1 MLSSI
6 WNLNSFLNIDNE
18 LSTSSYTWRVL
29 RCEIYKLRAEYLVDN
44 FSPASETKFTS
55 TLQIYLRRSE
65 DIFEQYQLISRLKKS
80 DVLSRPQSE
89 KTRQADRRTAQCNFH
104 LTKRNPVEIDDGRR
118 RVTRGSWLSV
128 SRPDSSWLHST
139 LSTQCTCTMLSGVHR
154 ERVRDQSGPFVRSFL
169 QTSFWT
175 DKSVRQHEGQA
186 TLRY

>member
-1 MLSSI
+1 MSKPLHLIHSAFYV
-6 WNLNSFLNIDNE
+6 WNLQVTRGISRGQFFTCFRNE
-18 LSTSSYTWRVL
+18 
-29 RCEIYKLRAEYLVDN
+29 
-44 FSPASETKFTS
+44 KFIS

-65 DIFEQYQLISRLKKS
+65 DIFEQHQVISRLKKS
-80 DVLSRPQSE
+80 DALSRPQSE

-104 LTKRNPVEIDDGRR
+104 RTKRNPVEIDDGCR